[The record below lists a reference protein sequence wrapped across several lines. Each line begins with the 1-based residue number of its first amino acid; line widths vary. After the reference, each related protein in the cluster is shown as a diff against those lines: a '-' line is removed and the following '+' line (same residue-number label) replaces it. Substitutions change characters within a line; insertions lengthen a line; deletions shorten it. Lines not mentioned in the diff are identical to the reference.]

1 MSVTDEERAKLRAIS
16 KAADDLDRAACR
28 LSCGEGSPADI
39 EAAWQRLL
47 ALRWN
52 YNMDDAP
59 KGVRLWGLW
68 AKGTTAVFVRGEVM
82 PAGGPTA
89 WMPLPPVKD

>member
-1 MSVTDEERAKLRAIS
+1 MTDHQPAIY
-16 KAADDLDRAACR
+16 AAQALEMMLKRHQFGNATDADLDAV
-28 LSCGEGSPADI
+28 
-39 EAAWQRLL
+39 WQRLL

-59 KGVRLWGLW
+59 VGKRLWGLW
-68 AKGTTAVFVRGEVM
+68 AKGTTAVFVRGKEM
-82 PAGGPTA
+82 TAGEPTA